1 MVEIYTAKQEQEE
14 KVKISQASNPLSA
27 FALNPAGVK
36 FENQEQG
43 EKIIL
48 LLRKHWITNVTWIVL
63 AILLLFA
70 PLALRFFPLIDF
82 LPLRYQMMAIILWYL
97 LVASFIFERF
107 LTWFFNA
114 YIITDER
121 IVDIDF
127 FNLIYKQVT
136 EAKIDRIQDTT
147 LRMGGVVRTIF
158 NFGDVLVQT
167 AGAEPNLEFEDVPNP
182 DEVMQILQSLRTQEE
197 REALEGRIR

>member
-36 FENQEQG
+36 FETQEAG

-48 LLRKHWITNVTWIVL
+48 LLRKHWITNLPWVL
-63 AILLLFA
+63 SAILLFFA
-70 PLALRFFPLIDF
+70 PLVLRFFPLLDF
-82 LPLRYQMMAIILWYL
+82 LPLRFQLMAVVLWYL
-97 LVASFIFERF
+97 LVTSFIFERF

-147 LRMGGVVRTIF
+147 LRMGGVVRAIF

-182 DEVMQILQSLRTQEE
+182 DEVMQILQSLKTREE
-197 REALEGRIR
+197 K

>member
-1 MVEIYTAKQEQEE
+1 MIEIYTAKQGQEE
-14 KVKISQASNPLSA
+14 KVKISQNPNPLSA
-27 FALNPAGVK
+27 FVLNPAGVK

-48 LLRKHWITNVTWIVL
+48 LLRKHWITNLTWIIP

-70 PLALRFFPLIDF
+70 PLMLRFIPLIDF
-82 LPLRYQMMAIILWYL
+82 LPLRYQLMAIILWYL
-97 LVASFIFERF
+97 LVASFILERF

-114 YIITDER
+114 YIITNER
-121 IVDIDF
+121 LVDIDF
-127 FNLIYKQVT
+127 FNLIYKQVA

-147 LRMGGVVRTIF
+147 LRMGGVVRAMF

-182 DEVMQILQSLRTQEE
+182 DAVMQILQSLKTQEE
-197 REALEGRIR
+197 K